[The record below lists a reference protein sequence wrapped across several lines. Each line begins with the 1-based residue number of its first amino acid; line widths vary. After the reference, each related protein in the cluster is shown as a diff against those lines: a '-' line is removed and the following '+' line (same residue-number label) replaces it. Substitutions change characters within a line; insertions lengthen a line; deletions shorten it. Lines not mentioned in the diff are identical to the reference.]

1 MTILSLD
8 SSAMSSK
15 LENKMSTNDF
25 AASQAVSQLWSIP
38 RINLRKRPCATKMT
52 NLESV
57 NSAFLSGLFAD
68 VAKAS
73 ENTSEELFSHQPKK
87 VRIGKSKSIVR
98 CERSFAILMKALNDA
113 SEDDPTVESCANS
126 NTAIFGDST
135 NITSTIHRDDSLQY
149 QLDCVTASSPSTA
162 TSKSADISSATGVAF
177 PYLPATV
184 SNSSYGNTMN
194 NHTSNIY
201 HPASSPITTLTHV
214 ISDLQTSITEKTSQT
229 LANDTYGWFVEMED
243 ESTNAMNSIIT
254 STSTSCLPLI
264 DSYFAPKDLAFTA
277 HVAPKAENYDAELE
291 WATAADT
298 VDDVLGCFF

>member
-8 SSAMSSK
+8 SSTISSK
-15 LENKMSTNDF
+15 LEKIMSSSENT
-25 AASQAVSQLWSIP
+25 ASQTVSQLWSIP

-73 ENTSEELFSHQPKK
+73 ENTSDDLFSHQPKK
-87 VRIGKSKSIVR
+87 VRIGKCKSIAR
-98 CERSFAILMKALNDA
+98 CERSFAVLMKALNDA
-113 SEDDPTVESCANS
+113 SEGDPSSESCANS
-126 NTAIFGDST
+126 NTAIFGDIANT
-135 NITSTIHRDDSLQY
+135 ISTIQRDNSLQY

-162 TSKSADISSATGVAF
+162 SSKSADISSATGVVF
-177 PYLPATV
+177 PNLPATV
-184 SNSSYGNTMN
+184 SNSSYGNSMN
-194 NHTSNIY
+194 TSNSR

-214 ISDLQTSITEKTSQT
+214 ISDLQSSDTEKTSQT

-243 ESTNAMNSIIT
+243 ESNATNAI
-254 STSTSCLPLI
+254 STPNSTSCLPLV

-277 HVAPKAENYDAELE
+277 QVAPKAENYDAELE